1 MDSKDAQLKVLA
13 QAVYELKGLLANH
26 LGNRD
31 PETQCESVSAHLAY
45 ALHNEALAIIEDR
58 PEDFNV
64 DLGWLH
70 YEDGEFEKAIE
81 AYNMGLQGQPDY
93 VFAFWKRGQ
102 AHDALGNIEKSVE
115 DYKSARRIGQETLPN
130 FAQILIDYPDVKA
143 NLEKYVELSV
153 SH

>member
-1 MDSKDAQLKVLA
+1 MDSKDVQLKVLA

-64 DLGWLH
+64 DVAINKIKRVDEM
-70 YEDGEFEKAIE
+70 YGEQFGDRFQKI
-81 AYNMGLQGQPDY
+81 
-93 VFAFWKRGQ
+93 VR
-102 AHDALGNIEKSVE
+102 V
-115 DYKSARRIGQETLPN
+115 
-130 FAQILIDYPDVKA
+130 VKT
-143 NLEKYVELSV
+143 
-153 SH
+153 